1 MVDTADLKHITTVSN
16 ILSYDR

>member
-16 ILSYDR
+16 IISYDR